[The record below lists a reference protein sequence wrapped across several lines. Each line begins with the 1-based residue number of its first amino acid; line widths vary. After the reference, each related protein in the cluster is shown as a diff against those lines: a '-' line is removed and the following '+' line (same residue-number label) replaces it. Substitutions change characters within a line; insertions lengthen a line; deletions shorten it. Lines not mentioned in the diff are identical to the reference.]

1 MFVRTKEISEE
12 DFKNLPKGTLYC
24 RHDDKYELVKLGTI
38 VGNVVDNV
46 VVDEL
51 SPLNPYFGIWS
62 FNLVYGS
69 EWVYALNDWS
79 V

>member
-1 MFVRTKEISEE
+1 MLVRTKEISEE
-12 DFKNLPKGTLYC
+12 DLKNLPKGTLYYN
-24 RHDDKYELVKLGTI
+24 HDGKYELVELGTV
-38 VGNVVDNV
+38 VGNV

-62 FNLVYGS
+62 FDLVYGS
-69 EWVYALNDWS
+69 EWVDTLNDWS